1 MVVPVDVAVAASPEQ
16 DASGAITGSLQFG
29 GDDVAEAQAN
39 YLYNNGSVFGANDW
53 GWRAES
59 GDWRFFF
66 ADVAEEPADG
76 SLFLARTQWEG
87 AAPYTDIDTLIMGR
101 SENHFQILGD
111 DVFGAPY
118 IIDTVGGSPNTNTGA
133 GVWQFDTATGGA
145 EDFVAAPAQEGL
157 HAFVLHQVG
166 WDGDDFDAPF
176 EITVGGAS
184 VTPAAVDL
192 DTTAD
197 SGSFD
202 VTFESGLALDGLV
215 AEAFGLSQ
223 PSITDE
229 VGQQDDPNDP
239 SSASIKK
246 DITLEHASRLSVR
259 TELNTD
265 DFDLFVVY
273 DANNDGTFANA
284 EIVASSAGGTA
295 NEFVELVAPP
305 DGDYQVWVQGWSVAG
320 TPTLKL
326 TIDAIQGTD
335 LTVSGVPSGAI
346 PANTPITLTID
357 FSKSMTIG
365 QTYFGELLLGPPT
378 APTAL
383 KVPIRIDR
391 T

>member
-1 MVVPVDVAVAASPEQ
+1 
-16 DASGAITGSLQFG
+16 
-29 GDDVAEAQAN
+29 
-39 YLYNNGSVFGANDW
+39 
-53 GWRAES
+53 
-59 GDWRFFF
+59 
-66 ADVAEEPADG
+66 
-76 SLFLARTQWEG
+76 
-87 AAPYTDIDTLIMGR
+87 
-101 SENHFQILGD
+101 
-111 DVFGAPY
+111 
-118 IIDTVGGSPNTNTGA
+118 
-133 GVWQFDTATGGA
+133 
-145 EDFVAAPAQEGL
+145 
-157 HAFVLHQVG
+157 
-166 WDGDDFDAPF
+166 
-176 EITVGGAS
+176 
-184 VTPAAVDL
+184 
-192 DTTAD
+192 
-197 SGSFD
+197 
-202 VTFESGLALDGLV
+202 V

-265 DFDLFVVY
+265 DFDLFVVF
-273 DANNDGTFANA
+273 DANNDGTFTNA

-305 DGDYQVWVQGWSVAG
+305 DGDYQIWVQGWSVAG